1 VANRA
6 AWISFYAGMRA
17 WQIVRPGINPT
28 VSGKRFLSPE
38 TLPAPFGYS
47 HVVDAPARRV
57 IYVSGQVPLDAEG
70 HLVGEGDFQAQARQ
84 VFENLTRALEAA
96 DASWGDVVKLGYFVR
111 DVGEIA
117 SLRAI
122 RDEYVDTEQ
131 PPASTL
137 VEVSGLFRDD
147 VVVEIEAVAIR
158 E

>member
-1 VANRA
+1 MKER
-6 AWISFYAGMRA
+6 
-17 WQIVRPGINPT
+17 
-28 VSGKRFLSPE
+28 RFLVPE
-38 TLPAPFGYS
+38 TLSRPVGYS
-47 HVVDAPARRV
+47 HVVDAPASRV

-70 HLVGEGDFQAQARQ
+70 RLVGEGDFEVQTRQ

-96 DASWGDVVKLGYFVR
+96 DAAWTDVVKLTYFLR

-117 SLRAI
+117 AVRAV
-122 RDEYVDTEQ
+122 RDEYLDTEK

-147 VVVEIEAVAIR
+147 VLIEIEAVAIR